1 MTYTHDHEQTLEHT
15 EELLRCA
22 IATAYASADNLQG
35 LNRDVALAVVH
46 LIHQVK
52 ASVDKLMAR

>member
-1 MTYTHDHEQTLEHT
+1 MTHTHDHEQTLEHT

-52 ASVDKLMAR
+52 ASVDKLIAR

>member
-1 MTYTHDHEQTLEHT
+1 MTHTPEYERNLEHT
-15 EELLRCA
+15 DELLRCA
-22 IATAYASADNLQG
+22 VATAYASADNLQG

-52 ASVDKLMAR
+52 TSVDKLLAG

>member
-1 MTYTHDHEQTLEHT
+1 MTHTNDHEQTLEHT

-35 LNRDVALAVVH
+35 LNRDVALAAVH

>member
-1 MTYTHDHEQTLEHT
+1 MTHTPEYEQNLEHT
-15 EELLRCA
+15 DELLRCA

-46 LIHQVK
+46 LLGQIK
-52 ASVDKLMAR
+52 ASVDKLLAR

>member
-1 MTYTHDHEQTLEHT
+1 MTHTHDHEQTLEHT

-46 LIHQVK
+46 LIHQVL
-52 ASVDKLMAR
+52 ASVDMLMAR

>member
-1 MTYTHDHEQTLEHT
+1 MTHTPEYEQTIEHT

-46 LIHQVK
+46 LIHQIK
-52 ASVDKLMAR
+52 ASVDKLLAR

>member
-1 MTYTHDHEQTLEHT
+1 MTHTPEVEQALEHT

-22 IATAYASADNLQG
+22 IATTYASADNLQG

-46 LIHQVK
+46 LIQQVK
-52 ASVDKLMAR
+52 TSVDKLLPN

>member
-1 MTYTHDHEQTLEHT
+1 MTHTPEYEQTIEHT

-22 IATAYASADNLQG
+22 IAMAYASADNLHG

-46 LIHQVK
+46 LIGQVK
-52 ASVDKLMAR
+52 TSVDKLLAG

>member
-1 MTYTHDHEQTLEHT
+1 MTHTHDHEQTLEHT
-15 EELLRCA
+15 NELLRCA

-46 LIHQVK
+46 LIQQ
-52 ASVDKLMAR
+52 ARTAVDKLLA

>member
-1 MTYTHDHEQTLEHT
+1 MTHTHDHEQTLEHT
-15 EELLRCA
+15 NELLRCA

-35 LNRDVALAVVH
+35 LNRDVVLAVVH

>member
-1 MTYTHDHEQTLEHT
+1 MTTHDLEQTLEHT
-15 EELLRCA
+15 DELLRCA

-46 LIHQVK
+46 LIQQ
-52 ASVDKLMAR
+52 ARTAVDKLLA

>member
-1 MTYTHDHEQTLEHT
+1 MTHTPEYEQSVEHT

-46 LIHQVK
+46 LIYQVK
-52 ASVDKLMAR
+52 ASVDKLLAG

>member
-1 MTYTHDHEQTLEHT
+1 MTHTPEYEQNLEHT
-15 EELLRCA
+15 DELLRCA
-22 IATAYASADNLQG
+22 LATAYASADTLQG

-52 ASVDKLMAR
+52 ASVDKVVAG